1 LLQNAKASVTLKNV
15 GMTKQRCIVGG
26 GHDLFRKEISQKKIP
41 LSFVVAKNSGSAFLN
56 SLESPVNFSDPD
68 FLATASQPYRCPLE
82 KNGHGRKEGL
92 CEL

>member
-1 LLQNAKASVTLKNV
+1 MVWYRSKVLAWRINSGHLQ
-15 GMTKQRCIVGG
+15 G
-26 GHDLFRKEISQKKIP
+26 GHDLFRKGISHKKIP
-41 LSFVVAKNSGSAFLN
+41 LNFAVAKKSGSAFLN